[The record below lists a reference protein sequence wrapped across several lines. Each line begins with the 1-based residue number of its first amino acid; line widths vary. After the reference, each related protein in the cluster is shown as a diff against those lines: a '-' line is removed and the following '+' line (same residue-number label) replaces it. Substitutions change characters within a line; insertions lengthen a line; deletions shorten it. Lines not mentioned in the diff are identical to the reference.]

1 MSTVY
6 SFKGPAAVSDV
17 KPAGQAAAPEASRPA
32 VRDLAVAVR
41 DGSGV
46 MRRPFSL
53 TDLGVRNVIDES
65 STLEGSWASSASVAI
80 KGQVKGEVRVRGD
93 SALII
98 VYPGAKVEGLLRA
111 RYLWIAGEVSGRLEC
126 QRLLVLPGGVFQGE
140 SQFESIEIKHGAD
153 YFPSASSK
161 QAFDVNA

>member
-1 MSTVY
+1 M
-6 SFKGPAAVSDV
+6 
-17 KPAGQAAAPEASRPA
+17 ASEVRPA
-32 VRDLAVAVR
+32 ERVTKSETSRSATRDLAVAVR

-46 MRRPFSL
+46 MHRPFSL

-65 STLEGSWASSASVAI
+65 GAFEGSWVSSTSFAI
-80 KGQVKGEVRVRGD
+80 KGQVKGDVRVRGD

-111 RYLWIAGEVSGRLEC
+111 RFLWIAGEVSGRLEC
-126 QRLLVLPGGVFQGE
+126 QRLLMLPGGRFEGE

-153 YFPSASSK
+153 YFPCTSSK
-161 QAFDVNA
+161 QEFDCNA